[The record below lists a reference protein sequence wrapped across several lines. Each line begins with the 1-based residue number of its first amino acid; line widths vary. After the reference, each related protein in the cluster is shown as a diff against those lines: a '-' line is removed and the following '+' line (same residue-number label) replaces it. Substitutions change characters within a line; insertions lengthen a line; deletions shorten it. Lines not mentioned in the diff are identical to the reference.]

1 MVSSAS
7 ELKKNVVIIDN
18 YDSFTWNVYEYLS
31 QEGASVQVFRN
42 DKITLEQL
50 ENLNP
55 DTIVISPGPGHPKT
69 DSGISRECIR
79 HFMGKLPIFGICMG
93 QQCMIDVFGGEVG
106 YAGEIVHGKTS
117 EITHDGKGLFKN
129 VPQGISVTRYHSLAG
144 NDVTLPECLEVT
156 ARTKSGVIMGIRHKV
171 YTIEGVQF
179 HPESILTEEGHR
191 IVKNM
196 LSINGGTWE
205 ANKGLS
211 ATVTTPSDTTVEHP
225 SILTKIYLQR
235 KADVAANQKVPGFS
249 MHDLETNFKL
259 GLAPPVQNFYE
270 RLRRIPS
277 GQRAVVLGEFKRAS
291 PSKGVINLH
300 SVAAEQALV
309 YASAGVCGISVLTEP
324 KWFKGNIQDLV
335 NVRRILDLEFRDNVS
350 ARPCVLRKD
359 FIFSKY
365 QILEARLAGAD
376 SVLLIVKMLDGDTL
390 KELYDYATTDIGI
403 VPLVEVTSEEELK
416 RAISIGARVIGVNNR
431 DLHSFHVDLETTR
444 RLVGMVPDEVL
455 LIALSGINSARD
467 TESYKREGVHGF
479 LVGEALMKSDNIM
492 QLVHDLCA

>member
-1 MVSSAS
+1 MS

-42 DKITLEQL
+42 DKITLEEIEKL
-50 ENLNP
+50 KP

-69 DSGISRECIR
+69 DSGISRECIK

-117 EITHDGKGLFKN
+117 EITHDGRGLFKN

-156 ARTKSGVIMGIRHKV
+156 ARTKSGVIMGVRHKV

-196 LSINGGTWE
+196 LSISGGTWE
-205 ANKGLS
+205 ANKGLTD
-211 ATVTTPSDTTVEHP
+211 TVITPADTNGDHL
-225 SILTKIYLQR
+225 SILTRIYLQR
-235 KADVAANQKVPGFS
+235 KADVAANQEIPGFS

-259 GLAPPVQNFYE
+259 GLAPSVQNFYE
-270 RLRRIPS
+270 RLRRIPN

-300 SVAAEQALV
+300 SVASEQALI

-335 NVRRILDLEFRDNVS
+335 NVRKILDLEYRDNMS

-376 SVLLIVKMLDGDTL
+376 SVLLIVKMLDEDTL
-390 KELYDYATTDIGI
+390 KELYDYATTEIGI
-403 VPLVEVTSEEELK
+403 EPLVEVTSEKELK
-416 RAISIGARVIGVNNR
+416 RAMSIGAKVIGVNNR

-444 RLVGMVPDEVL
+444 RLAGMVVPDEVL

-479 LVGEALMKSDNIM
+479 LVGEALMKSDNIT
-492 QLVHDLCA
+492 QLVHDLGA